1 MLFIK
6 DDIRSKLL
14 SIEKNSIEVFYV
26 NPRKIKWLLCGSYNP
41 NKNNIHAHL
50 ENVDRSLALYSSSY
64 ENHIGDFNVRRENSY
79 ILTNLIKDPTCFKN
93 PENPS
98 YADFILTN
106 RPRNLCYW
114 GFSDFHKMTLTV
126 MKNSLLEYKPRLIKF
141 WDDRHFQKNTFRED
155 SLSERLNFDI
165 EINDKNFTAFFET

>member
-93 PENPS
+93 PENRLMQILFLLTGPETC
-98 YADFILTN
+98 AIEVFLIFI
-106 RPRNLCYW
+106 R
-114 GFSDFHKMTLTV
+114 
-126 MKNSLLEYKPRLIKF
+126 
-141 WDDRHFQKNTFRED
+141 
-155 SLSERLNFDI
+155 
-165 EINDKNFTAFFET
+165 